1 MVIKM
6 TTLLKTEKLSKTYP
20 GFRLD
25 NVDLTANS
33 GEIVGF
39 IGRNGAGKSTT
50 LKSLLGFVRPDS
62 GTTEFFG
69 MPFAGNENAVKQ
81 SIGFVPGGVDYYPK
95 SKIKTLIGVTKR
107 FYSGWDDKVCDELLA
122 KFNISKDKTPS
133 ELSAGMKVKLSLTL
147 ALSHSAKLLILDEP
161 TSGLDPVSR
170 DELLDILLDLRKE
183 GIGILFSTHIIT
195 DLERAA
201 DRIVYIRG
209 GKIAADR
216 TVNEFESD
224 YRILSY
230 RERPLGVELIGEREE
245 RDGFTALVRS
255 ETGLGEK
262 AGLEEIMLHLERS

>member
-1 MVIKM
+1 M
-6 TTLLKTEKLSKTYP
+6 TTLLKTENLSKTYP
-20 GFRLD
+20 GFKLD
-25 NVDLTANS
+25 NVSLTVNS

-69 MPFAGNENAVKQ
+69 MPFKGNENAVKQ

-95 SKIKTLIGVTKR
+95 SKIKTLIDVTKR
-107 FYSGWDDKVCDELLA
+107 FYSGWDDKTCGELLA
-122 KFNISKDKTPS
+122 KFNISTDKTPS
-133 ELSAGMKVKLSLTL
+133 ELSAGMKVKLALTL

-170 DELLDILLDLRKE
+170 DELLDILLELRKD

-201 DRIVYIRG
+201 DRIVYIRS
-209 GKIAADR
+209 GKVAADR
-216 TVNEFESD
+216 TVSEFESD
-224 YRILSY
+224 YRLLTY
-230 RERPLGVELIGEREE
+230 KERPEGVELIGEREE
-245 RDGFTALVRS
+245 RDGYTALVRA

-262 AGLEEIMLHLERS
+262 AGLEDIMLHLERN